1 MKKFFVVN
9 LLFMLSLNLLIK
21 SFWILGIDR
30 SVQNALPSGEYGV
43 YYALLNFSY
52 LFNIILDFGINNFNN
67 KTIAQNTFL
76 LKKYFARILPLKL
89 ILAGVYIVAVFVVAL
104 IGGYKSRSFN
114 MLMWLC
120 LFQILTYFLTYFR
133 SNISGLLLFKTDSI
147 LSILDKSL
155 TIIFCSILLWTSFLK
170 EDFKVEYF
178 VYVQVLSIFISCVV
192 ALAICLTKTGFIKL
206 VWNKAFMLAILKY
219 GFPFALLSLLM
230 SFYNRIDSVFLERLL
245 DDNGFAAGVYASGFR
260 LVDSA
265 NMVSYLFS
273 VILLPFF
280 AKLIKDSKLLPT
292 DFVGEKNKN
301 IKDIIK
307 ISFHLLLVLSMGFV
321 LVSFLYSNEL
331 MTLLYNKNIEES
343 AEVYRILCF
352 CFIPVSTTYIFGTL
366 LTANGSMKKLNIVAA
381 CGMVMNIVLNIIL
394 VPKYQ
399 QNGSAVSSL
408 VSQVVTAILQ
418 VWIAIRIF
426 NISFNAKYVT
436 KIISFVLC
444 ITLMSYL
451 VYNVELMWGYRI
463 VITLTVIII
472 LAFVFKVFSIKDITT
487 FVTTSLKD
495 KK

>member
-104 IGGYKSRSFN
+104 IGGYKSRAFN

-487 FVTTSLKD
+487 FVTTGLKD

>member
-104 IGGYKSRSFN
+104 IGGYKSRAFN

-472 LAFVFKVFSIKDITT
+472 LAFVFKVFNIKDITL
-487 FVTTSLKD
+487 FVKTSIRE

>member
-1 MKKFFVVN
+1 
-9 LLFMLSLNLLIK
+9 MLSLNLLIK

-104 IGGYKSRSFN
+104 IGGYKSRAFN

-487 FVTTSLKD
+487 FVTTGLKD

>member
-67 KTIAQNTFL
+67 KTIAQNSFL

-104 IGGYKSRSFN
+104 IGGYKSRAFN

-343 AEVYRILCF
+343 AEVYRILRF

-487 FVTTSLKD
+487 FVTTGLKD

>member
-104 IGGYKSRSFN
+104 IGGYKSRAFN

-444 ITLMSYL
+444 ITLMSYFI
-451 VYNVELMWGYRI
+451 YNIELMWGYRI
-463 VITLTVIII
+463 IITLAIIII

>member
-9 LLFMLSLNLLIK
+9 FLFMLSLNLLIK

-104 IGGYKSRSFN
+104 IGGYKSRAFN

>member
-104 IGGYKSRSFN
+104 IGGYKSRAFN

-155 TIIFCSILLWTSFLK
+155 TIIFCSILLWTNFLK

-418 VWIAIRIF
+418 VLIAIRIF
-426 NISFNAKYVT
+426 NISFNAKYVIR
-436 KIISFVLC
+436 IIGFVLC

-463 VITLTVIII
+463 IITLAIIII

-487 FVTTSLKD
+487 FVTTGLKD

>member
-104 IGGYKSRSFN
+104 IGGYKSRAFN

-408 VSQVVTAILQ
+408 ASQVVTAILQ

-487 FVTTSLKD
+487 FVTTGLKD

>member
-104 IGGYKSRSFN
+104 IGGYKSRAFN

-321 LVSFLYSNEL
+321 IVSFLYSNEL

-487 FVTTSLKD
+487 FVTTGLKD

>member
-104 IGGYKSRSFN
+104 IGGYKSRAFN

-463 VITLTVIII
+463 IITLAIIII

>member
-104 IGGYKSRSFN
+104 IGGYKSRAFN

>member
-104 IGGYKSRSFN
+104 IGGYKSRAFN

-321 LVSFLYSNEL
+321 IVSFLYSNEL

>member
-104 IGGYKSRSFN
+104 IGGYKSRAFN

-487 FVTTSLKD
+487 FVTPGLKD

>member
-89 ILAGVYIVAVFVVAL
+89 ILAGVYIVAVFAVAL
-104 IGGYKSRSFN
+104 IGGYKSRAFN

-487 FVTTSLKD
+487 FVTTGLKD

>member
-104 IGGYKSRSFN
+104 IGGYKSRAFN

-155 TIIFCSILLWTSFLK
+155 TIIFCSILIWTSFLK

-472 LAFVFKVFSIKDITT
+472 LAFVFKVFSIKDITL
-487 FVTTSLKD
+487 FFTTSIRD

>member
-104 IGGYKSRSFN
+104 IGGYKSRAFN

-178 VYVQVLSIFISCVV
+178 VYVQVLSIFISCVA

-436 KIISFVLC
+436 KIISFALC

>member
-67 KTIAQNTFL
+67 KTIAQNSFL

-104 IGGYKSRSFN
+104 IGGYKSRAFN

-487 FVTTSLKD
+487 FVTTGLKD